1 MKENSI
7 KPHFGLKKIDILLI
21 FFLILIGLVFRL
33 YKIGNPVADWH
44 SWRQADTA
52 AVARNF
58 VRGGFDLLHP
68 KYDDLGRNQTGL
80 DNPQGYRFVE
90 FPFYNSLFATLYKI
104 YSGVSLEI
112 YGRLTSIIFSLLI
125 IAVIYILLLYEDH
138 QLSAFFGAL
147 VFAIMPFFIYYS
159 RVILPEMTALSLMF
173 VSILL
178 LYFWPGNFHK
188 KKGWLFFSLSL
199 IFGALALLVKPTTIF
214 FLIPLIY
221 IFIQKNGIYT
231 LKKVSLY
238 IFLILVLLPTGL
250 WRLWIQNFPQGVPAS
265 NWLISVVNTYEGPKN
280 IFFRPAFFRWI
291 FYERIPNL
299 ILGSYLIFPLLLG
312 FLKKPKKSWLIHSI
326 ALSSLVYLFT
336 FQGGN
341 VQHDYYQT
349 LILPSLAMLIGIG
362 FGNIFHEKRLFSNQI
377 FNISTVIVILG
388 FSFAFSYYKV
398 KDYYSTDPNLIKIAK
413 IVNTVTASNVKIV
426 TDRDGDTTLLYLA
439 DRKGVAAVYED
450 LSIFK
455 NNGFKYFVTLHKEI
469 ADEVKKQYKTI
480 FENDQVFIF
489 KL

>member
-280 IFFRPAFFRWI
+280 IF
-291 FYERIPNL
+291 L
-299 ILGSYLIFPLLLG
+299 
-312 FLKKPKKSWLIHSI
+312 
-326 ALSSLVYLFT
+326 
-336 FQGGN
+336 
-341 VQHDYYQT
+341 D
-349 LILPSLAMLIGIG
+349 
-362 FGNIFHEKRLFSNQI
+362 RLFFAGYFMKEFQI
-377 FNISTVIVILG
+377 
-388 FSFAFSYYKV
+388 
-398 KDYYSTDPNLIKIAK
+398 
-413 IVNTVTASNVKIV
+413 
-426 TDRDGDTTLLYLA
+426 
-439 DRKGVAAVYED
+439 
-450 LSIFK
+450 
-455 NNGFKYFVTLHKEI
+455 
-469 ADEVKKQYKTI
+469 
-480 FENDQVFIF
+480 
-489 KL
+489 